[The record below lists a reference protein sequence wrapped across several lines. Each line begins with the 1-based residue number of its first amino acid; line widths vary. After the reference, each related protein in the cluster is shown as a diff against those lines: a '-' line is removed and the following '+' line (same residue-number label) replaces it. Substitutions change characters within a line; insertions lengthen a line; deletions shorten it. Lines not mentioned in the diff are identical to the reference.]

1 MPHPGTVQSSIEYGS
16 RTIYVYCMDFI
27 GKDRCHYMAQVKLSD
42 LPKITWAEIERRF
55 LCPKCNAKRLPCNAP
70 QLESEEDAANE
81 QQAKHRQQREL
92 RDWIHGAP
100 CV

>member
-55 LCPKCNAKRLPCNAP
+55 LCPKCNAKGNVDIRFYNDGEYQGRAP
-70 QLESEEDAANE
+70 NIIDGKIVPQ
-81 QQAKHRQQREL
+81 
-92 RDWIHGAP
+92 
-100 CV
+100 